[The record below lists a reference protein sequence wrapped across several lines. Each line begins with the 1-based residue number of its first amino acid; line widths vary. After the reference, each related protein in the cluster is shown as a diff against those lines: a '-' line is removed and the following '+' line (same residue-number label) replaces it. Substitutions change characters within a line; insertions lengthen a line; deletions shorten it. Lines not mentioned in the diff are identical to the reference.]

1 MKITKLSKLAPTTM
15 ERPLVPRFGPL
26 VRDLCFECV
35 RDFENTMMRHVYE
48 MFGPLS
54 GERVLKNL
62 TETEIETLPI
72 PLPVPIEL
80 RETDEGLVIYAEL
93 PGFKEDEIELHVEP
107 WRVYLTGKHEKTVER
122 ERKGKPVLTERTEN
136 EFTRWFELPCQ
147 INPDK
152 VKATLSK
159 GVLEITLEKVLPA
172 KKVPIEVK
180 AA

>member
-1 MKITKLSKLAPTTM
+1 MKITKETKLAPTAIEKPLLRDPFF
-15 ERPLVPRFGPL
+15 ER
-26 VRDLCFECV
+26 V

-48 MFGPLS
+48 MFGPFFD
-54 GERVLKNL
+54 ERGLRGL
-62 TETEIETLPI
+62 FETETATLPI

-80 RETDEGLVIYAEL
+80 RETDEGLLLYAEL
-93 PGFKEDEIELHVEP
+93 PGFKEDEIELRVEP

-122 ERKGKPVLTERTEN
+122 ERKGKPVYAERTWN
-136 EFTRWFELPCQ
+136 EFTRGLELPCE
-147 INPDK
+147 INPNK

-159 GVLEITLEKVLPA
+159 GVLEIAFEKVLPA

>member
-1 MKITKLSKLAPTTM
+1 MKIVKETKPTTAI
-15 ERPLVPRFGPL
+15 ERPLA
-26 VRDLCFECV
+26 RDPFFERV

-48 MFGPLS
+48 MFGPLF
-54 GERVLKNL
+54 GERNFENIFE
-62 TETEIETLPI
+62 TETEY
-72 PLPVPIEL
+72 LPVPVEL

-93 PGFKEDEIELHVEP
+93 PGFKEDEIELRVEP
-107 WRVYLTGKHEKTVER
+107 SRVYLTGKHEKTFEQ
-122 ERKGKPVLTERTEN
+122 ERKGKSVYAERTSN
-136 EFTRWFELPCQ
+136 VFARWLELPRE
-147 INPDK
+147 INPEK